1 VPQRLRAPFLASVR
15 RFGPPATTYRKL
27 TFHKE
32 HLSQDRH
39 LDAELLSPGHPL
51 FAASEDVLDE
61 VLAHVRHA
69 AAAFVDPFAAMPYRL
84 YFFELRTLGEL
95 PGGHGGTPKTITSHA
110 ELAVVLEDGHGAFEL
125 AAPDVLH
132 DLTPA
137 AASDVEVP
145 TPEDLRR
152 AERWL
157 QVNRTTGLVRQL
169 RESRARELQ
178 IRREYVERSFH
189 ELIKRRRNDWAALA
203 SRVAGGE
210 EEFKLARDSAQR
222 ALEETERRR
231 EQKLAELRHLEVLR
245 PGPASFIGSAVV
257 TPVADPDVA
266 RIARSDAEV
275 ERIAVEAA
283 MEYEE
288 NRGWRPL
295 YIGDFKDGSGFDI
308 RSISPAG
315 ADGRRDIR
323 RIEVKGRGG
332 RDATVVLSPNEWTQA
347 RRHGESYW
355 LYVVTG
361 CGSNAPRLLR
371 VQDPFRQL
379 QQQAE
384 RLTVVKGFVL
394 PAAAVEQAAEGA
406 Q

>member
-1 VPQRLRAPFLASVR
+1 
-15 RFGPPATTYRKL
+15 
-27 TFHKE
+27 
-32 HLSQDRH
+32 
-39 LDAELLSPGHPL
+39 
-51 FAASEDVLDE
+51 
-61 VLAHVRHA
+61 
-69 AAAFVDPFAAMPYRL
+69 
-84 YFFELRTLGEL
+84 
-95 PGGHGGTPKTITSHA
+95 
-110 ELAVVLEDGHGAFEL
+110 
-125 AAPDVLH
+125 
-132 DLTPA
+132 
-137 AASDVEVP
+137 
-145 TPEDLRR
+145 
-152 AERWL
+152 
-157 QVNRTTGLVRQL
+157 RQF

-203 SRVAGGE
+203 SRVASGE

-266 RIARSDAEV
+266 RIARSNAEV
-275 ERIAVEAA
+275 ERIAVEVA
-283 MEYEE
+283 MAYEE

-308 RSISPAG
+308 RSISPARP
-315 ADGRRDIR
+315 DGSRDIR
-323 RIEVKGRGG
+323 RIEVKGRSG

-361 CGSNAPRLLR
+361 CGSSTPRLLR

-379 QQQAE
+379 QPRAE
-384 RLTVVKGFVL
+384 RLTIVKGFML
-394 PAAAVEQAAEGA
+394 PAAAVEQAAEGD